1 MIDLEPMTYN
11 QWKAERQA
19 YLDSRT
25 PAQIAL
31 DAQYQQYNRNDAHY
45 NTLGDRIRQRQLALI
60 PTAGSG
66 LLQFLDTTGKL
77 AKGVCTVIPIARKL
91 AVMTEFT
98 EELVK
103 ERLGY

>member
-1 MIDLEPMTYN
+1 MIDLEPMTYD

-25 PAQIAL
+25 SAQVTL
-31 DAQYQQYNRNDAHY
+31 DAQYQEYNRNDAHY
-45 NTLGDRIRQRQLALI
+45 NTLGDRIRHRQLALV

-77 AKGVCTVIPIARKL
+77 AKGVGTVIPIARKL
-91 AVMTEFT
+91 AILTDFT